1 MKIIIREEGL
11 SDVLCSISQYLKD
24 GLNSKSKI
32 EKDTTKIANEI
43 LKKKNV
49 KAGIKTKAI
58 FMLMRMMQKANMMSG
73 DADRAYWEE
82 KGWLGKERPWANM

>member
-32 EKDTTKIANEI
+32 EKDEYIC
-43 LKKKNV
+43 
-49 KAGIKTKAI
+49 KALGGVNAIYALTDTIEEEDKT
-58 FMLMRMMQKANMMSG
+58 
-73 DADRAYWEE
+73 EE
-82 KGWLGKERPWANM
+82 NG